1 MKIVYVIDS
10 LASRGGAERILSEKM
25 NYLALHDGYEVYV
38 ITCYQNPSREPNA
51 YPLSEKVHQIDLN
64 IPYYSQYHYRYPV
77 RLWKKWQI
85 YRSFISQLT
94 ATVQSIDPDI
104 LTGLG
109 YFQADASSS
118 QHQYPRSQQ
127 FFHMKE
133 NK

>member
-38 ITCYQNPSREPNA
+38 ITCYQNSSREPNA

-85 YRSFISQLT
+85 YRSFISQ
-94 ATVQSIDPDI
+94 
-104 LTGLG
+104 
-109 YFQADASSS
+109 
-118 QHQYPRSQQ
+118 
-127 FFHMKE
+127 
-133 NK
+133 